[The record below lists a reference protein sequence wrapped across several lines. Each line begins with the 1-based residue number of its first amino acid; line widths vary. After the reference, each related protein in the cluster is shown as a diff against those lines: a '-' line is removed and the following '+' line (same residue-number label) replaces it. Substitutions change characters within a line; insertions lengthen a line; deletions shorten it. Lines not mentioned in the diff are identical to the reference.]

1 MLIKYFKRLLITNR
15 DMILQKVLEV
25 KGLMSLLMKY
35 RDTGQRWTNAEKKEI
50 MKHLKS
56 LSRVIP
62 ALIIFILPAG
72 SLLLPVLVDALDR
85 RKTKRA

>member
-35 RDTGQRWTNAEKKEI
+35 RDSGQRWTNAEKKEI

-62 ALIIFILPAG
+62 ALIIFMLPAG
-72 SLLLPVLVDALDR
+72 SLLLPVLADALDR